1 MGTVELRCGIG
12 PDDKQ
17 DVSEAVEAPFCS
29 KQKAFGLDVNACRG
43 LEELYT
49 LLEDRAVI
57 VNLLSLH
64 LVCILFSV
72 VLVLSTL
79 FRFSS
84 PWS

>member
-1 MGTVELRCGIG
+1 MSCAVASVLMISKMSPRQLRRL
-12 PDDKQ
+12 
-17 DVSEAVEAPFCS
+17 SAAS
-29 KQKAFGLDVNACRG
+29 KKAFGLDVNACRG

>member
-43 LEELYT
+43 LEEL
-49 LLEDRAVI
+49 
-57 VNLLSLH
+57 LSLH
-64 LVCILFSV
+64 FVCILFSV